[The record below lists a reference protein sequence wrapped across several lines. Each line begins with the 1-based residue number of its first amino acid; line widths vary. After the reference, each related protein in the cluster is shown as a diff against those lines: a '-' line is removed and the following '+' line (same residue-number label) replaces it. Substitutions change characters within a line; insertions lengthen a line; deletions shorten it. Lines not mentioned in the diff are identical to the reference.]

1 MFSDSPVHPSFSVDH
16 LAPARQFYGETLGL
30 GVTDDV
36 EIGHLMTL
44 QVAGGH
50 DVLVYEKPDHVP
62 ATFTVLNFEVP
73 DIDAAVD
80 ALAAKGVAFERY
92 DGFGQ
97 DDRAVLRGRGP
108 SIAWFRDP
116 AGNILSVVQSRDDS

>member
-1 MFSDSPVHPSFSVDH
+1 V
-16 LAPARQFYGETLGL
+16 
-30 GVTDDV
+30 
-36 EIGHLMTL
+36 IGHPTTL

-50 DVLVYEKPDHVP
+50 DVLVYEKPDNVP
-62 ATFTVLNFEVP
+62 ATFTVLHFQVP

-97 DDRAVLRGRGP
+97 DGRVVMRGRGP
-108 SIAWFRDP
+108 LIAWFRDP